1 MTRPFQ
7 AGQPV
12 FFMQQMRPRWQPMQQ
27 QQQQQMRPSGMQV
40 SGGGQTPRAK
50 VIRQV
55 PPRQMPGQQ
64 HQLPHRPSYK
74 FWQPQAHPGA
84 APMQQQERFE
94 PPICIP
100 VS

>member
-7 AGQPV
+7 PGQPV
-12 FFMQQMRPRWQPMQQ
+12 FFMQQMRPLWQPMQQ
-27 QQQQQMRPSGMQV
+27 LQQMRTSGMQV
-40 SGGGQTPRAK
+40 SGDGQIPRAK
-50 VIRQV
+50 GIHQV

-64 HQLPHRPSYK
+64 QQLPYRPSYK
-74 FWQPQAHPGA
+74 SRQPQPHPST
-84 APMQQQERFE
+84 APMQQQERLQ

>member
-7 AGQPV
+7 VGQPV

-27 QQQQQMRPSGMQV
+27 QQQMRPSGMQV
-40 SGGGQTPRAK
+40 SGDGQTPRAK

-55 PPRQMPGQQ
+55 PPRQMPGRQQ
-64 HQLPHRPSYK
+64 QLPHRPSYK
-74 FWQPQAHPGA
+74 FRQPQAHA
-84 APMQQQERFE
+84 VAVPMQQQERFE
-94 PPICIP
+94 PPGICIP

>member
-7 AGQPV
+7 PGQPV
-12 FFMQQMRPRWQPMQQ
+12 FFMQQMRPLWQPMQQ
-27 QQQQQMRPSGMQV
+27 LQQMRPSGMQV
-40 SGGGQTPRAK
+40 SGDGQIPRATG
-50 VIRQV
+50 IHQV

-64 HQLPHRPSYK
+64 QQLPHRPSYK
-74 FWQPQAHPGA
+74 FRQPQPHPGA
-84 APMQQQERFE
+84 APKQQQDRFQ